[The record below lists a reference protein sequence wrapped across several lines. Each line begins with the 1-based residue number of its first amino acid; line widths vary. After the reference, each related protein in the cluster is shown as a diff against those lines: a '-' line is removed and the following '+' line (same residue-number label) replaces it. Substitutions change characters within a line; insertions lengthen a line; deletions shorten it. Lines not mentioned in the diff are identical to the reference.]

1 MHSALQG
8 RAATL
13 ERGIVIAEK
22 RRPKHGVRGFIHRL
36 RQTRLATSA
45 LVVIALLI
53 VAAIFAP
60 LLAPYNPERT
70 DFTAAL
76 ASPSWSHW
84 LGTDNLGRDILSRII
99 FGARISV
106 QVGIIAVGISVA
118 IGVPIG
124 LLVGYTRNGLLDTAV
139 MRCIDA
145 LLAFPTLVLALAI
158 SAVLGPS
165 LRNVMI
171 AVGVVGVPSY
181 ARLIRG
187 QVLAIKQNEYIEAAR
202 AIGLTDV
209 RILAR
214 YVLPNVTAPLI
225 VQASIGV
232 AFAIMSEA
240 SLSFLGLGV
249 QPPTPSWGG
258 MLSIGKD
265 YLQLAWWMSL
275 APGFAIFI
283 TVLAVNFLGDG
294 IRDALDPSL
303 RHRQ

>member
-1 MHSALQG
+1 MSQVGAV
-8 RAATL
+8 AA
-13 ERGIVIAEK
+13 IAGGLDGAQK
-22 RRPKHGVRGFIHRL
+22 RRQKHGVRGFFYRL

-45 LVVIALLI
+45 LAIVVALVL
-53 VAAIFAP
+53 VAIFAP

-70 DFTAAL
+70 DFSAAL
-76 ASPSWSHW
+76 AAPSWSHW
-84 LGTDNLGRDILSRII
+84 LGTDNLGRDMLSRII

-118 IGVPIG
+118 VGVPIG
-124 LLVGYTRNGLLDTAV
+124 LLVGYTRIGPVDTAV

-145 LLAFPTLVLALAI
+145 VLAFPTLVLALAI

-165 LRNVMI
+165 LQNVMI
-171 AVGVVGVPSY
+171 AVGFVGVPSY

-187 QVLAIKQNEYIEAAR
+187 QVLAVRQNEYIEAAR
-202 AIGLTDV
+202 SIGLTDV

-265 YLQLAWWMSL
+265 YLQLAWWMSIV
-275 APGFAIFI
+275 PGFAIFI